1 MAQFYTSAVT
11 GYGVTVRGLCT
22 YTESDV
28 STTNNTSK
36 LTVGLKAHAPDGWR
50 SIRYAKM
57 TVTVNGSV
65 VSTQTLSSAIEEG
78 WDGTVIF
85 ADKALTVTHNNNG
98 EATVNISVEIGFGTT
113 SANSTGSANFSLTT
127 IARAST
133 LTTIAS
139 SITLASTSGNNNIAK
154 IVSKGNFYHKLQY
167 SFNNSSW
174 TNLVDKLQVNNT
186 TSAWQVLA
194 RTTLLAGY
202 PSDASGTLYLRV
214 YTYSDSAESTQVGS
228 VQTASIAIAIDTSA
242 IKPSITVST
251 AITVNS
257 SPISGYLIAGHSSA
271 KAGFTTT
278 KSSGAASVT
287 TYYSIPSGYVGTLVT
302 TSSTSTSAVNVA
314 TNTLPSNTSATSKK
328 VKIQAYA
335 VDSRGAVSATA
346 TTGELTVYPYNPPKI
361 TGNFFRCVSTSSKT
375 ADEAGAAATGTFSGT
390 LGANAS
396 VNSKN
401 SIASTTCKYSKNGGT
416 ATNFTS
422 GGTVAI
428 AESDVIVFTVTA
440 TDKVTS
446 STSTFTVPAA
456 LFPIDLYQNGSD
468 MGVGLG
474 RVAVQNKILAAKSVY
489 VGATKSAATDGE
501 IGVVLSASDGTVH
514 LTSSGAAAVYFHG
527 GSTTKTSGGVL
538 SNTNGA
544 TYLREYCKNADSSE
558 LTDVYENYWL
568 PASTPG
574 RASNARYEIL
584 TTKGTEPGG
593 AAVLPVSNG
602 GTGAQSLD
610 SITVGIS
617 KLAYRLESALAGKS
631 GTTTTNRW
639 YKIGT
644 CTITGANTDITTV
657 IVVSCPY
664 GSLAHGG
671 AQWGIA
677 RLKLRSGASGKG
689 MISAS
694 CAIEWL
700 ASNNLAP
707 ANFKLLVDTASTDNS
722 RVNELW
728 VYAAG
733 SYQTWTVTKLTES
746 NRSAVQE
753 NNAQGWKFTN
763 KYAAEGASAVTS
775 GLTEVTP
782 TFALSNGR
790 VLYND
795 ATGTNGTV
803 TLAET
808 AADFHYLDIYFYTS
822 HGSGSTPKRM
832 GHQRVYSPN
841 DNYVAL
847 TNVVYWSN
855 ELLFSQSQI
864 HISGTS
870 ITRLSNEQAQFKLTT
885 SAASRTAT
893 TTNIYIYRVDGYR

>member
-36 LTVGLKAHAPDGWR
+36 LTVGLKAYAPDGWR

-57 TVTVNGSV
+57 TVTANGSV
-65 VSTQTLSSAIEEG
+65 ISTQTLSSAIEEG

-113 SANSTGSANFSLTT
+113 SVNSTGSANFSLTT

-251 AITVNS
+251 AIKVNS

-361 TGNFFRCVSTSSKT
+361 TGNFFRCVSTSNKT
-375 ADEAGAAATGTFSGT
+375 ADEAGKAATGTFSSA

-396 VNSKN
+396 VNGQN
-401 SIASTTCKYSKNGGT
+401 TIQSTTCTYSKNGGT
-416 ATNFTS
+416 AKSFQTNGVTE
-422 GGTVAI
+422 AI
-428 AESDVIVFTVTA
+428 GESDVVVFTVKA
-440 TDKVTS
+440 SDKVSSVTS
-446 STSTFTVPAA
+446 IFTVSAA
-456 LFPIDLYQNGSD
+456 LFPIDLYQNGSN
-468 MGVGLG
+468 MGIGLG
-474 RVAVQNKILAAKSVY
+474 TIAVKDRIVAGLPLVHPEGHRA
-489 VGATKSAATDGE
+489 
-501 IGVVLSASDGTVH
+501 VVDDYG
-514 LTSSGAAAVYFHG
+514 
-527 GSTTKTSGGVL
+527 
-538 SNTNGA
+538 
-544 TYLREYCKNADSSE
+544 
-558 LTDVYENYWL
+558 
-568 PASTPG
+568 
-574 RASNARYEIL
+574 
-584 TTKGTEPGG
+584 
-593 AAVLPVSNG
+593 SNG
-602 GTGAQSLD
+602 GTNGYFLLCTIAIKSGATYCDQPIIFEIARRGNQQNAIVSLLLT
-610 SITVGIS
+610 STNSGKTHAVNAFKAS
-617 KLAYRLESALAGKS
+617 NYASALYVHNSAENVFQIYCKKASTYDNIAVLDYSVGSYVQARANITWNGTFVSALPDGCVQASKMVWDLAENANSATEAANAKKLTVTLTNPTDSAFRYLTFASGNNGNLELGASNVGVHIKKGTTSQVGWEILQLGNGTAS
-631 GTTTTNRW
+631 GTAGNKNGSIRLYGNSTGYMELRALNVTTSK
-639 YKIGT
+639 YIELPDYSGT
-644 CTITGANTDITTV
+644 V
-657 IVVSCPY
+657 QLEPK
-664 GSLAHGG
+664 
-671 AQWGIA
+671 
-677 RLKLRSGASGKG
+677 KL
-689 MISAS
+689 
-694 CAIEWL
+694 
-700 ASNNLAP
+700 
-707 ANFKLLVDTASTDNS
+707 
-722 RVNELW
+722 
-728 VYAAG
+728 Y
-733 SYQTWTVTKLTES
+733 
-746 NRSAVQE
+746 E
-753 NNAQGWKFTN
+753 N
-763 KYAAEGASAVTS
+763 
-775 GLTEVTP
+775 
-782 TFALSNGR
+782 
-790 VLYND
+790 
-795 ATGTNGTV
+795 ATGTTGTV
-803 TLAET
+803 TLSET
-808 AADFHYLDIYFYTS
+808 AANFTYLDIYYYTS

-832 GHQRVYSPN
+832 SHVRVYDP
-841 DNYVAL
+841 DGQKVAL
-847 TNVVYWSN
+847 TNTVYWSN
-855 ELLFSQSQI
+855 ELLISQSQI
-864 HISGTS
+864 DISGKS

-893 TTNIYIYRVDGYR
+893 TTNLYIYRVEGFR